1 MRILRLI
8 TRYMAHVSAAALFFL
23 MMLTVVHVTG
33 RSFFNSPVTGAIEI
47 SGYVLLLIV
56 TLGWCSVALAQ
67 GHIKVDLVVDRL
79 PKRAQFIIINITLIF
94 SFVMLALATW
104 ANGIAAMG
112 DPRYTSIL
120 KIPDIPFKWVMT
132 VGFGMFCICTLVVII
147 ENLRKRGKDGN

>member
-1 MRILRLI
+1 MRILQLI
-8 TRYMAHVSAAALFFL
+8 TRYMAYGSAAALFFL
-23 MMLTVVHVTG
+23 MMLTVVHVSG
-33 RSFFNSPVTGAIEI
+33 RSFFHSPVKGAIEI
-47 SGYVLLLIV
+47 SAYVLLLIV
-56 TLGWCSVALAQ
+56 TLGWCSAALGQ

-79 PKRAQFIIINITLIF
+79 PKRARFIITNITLIL
-94 SFVMLALATW
+94 SFIILAFATW

-112 DPRYTSIL
+112 DPRYTSVL

>member
-8 TRYMAHVSAAALFFL
+8 TRYMAYGSTAALFFL

-47 SGYVLLLIV
+47 STYTLLVIV
-56 TLGWCSVALAQ
+56 VLGWCSLALVD
-67 GHIKVDLVVDRL
+67 GHIKVDLVMDRL
-79 PKRAQFIIINITLIF
+79 PKRAQFIIVNAMLIL
-94 SFVMLALATW
+94 SFILLALATW
-104 ANGIAAMG
+104 ASGIGAMG

-120 KIPDIPFKWVMT
+120 KISDIPFKWVMT
-132 VGFGMFCICTLVVII
+132 VGFGMFCISTLALII

>member
-1 MRILRLI
+1 MKILRLI
-8 TRYMAHVSAAALFFL
+8 TRYMAYGSTAALFFL
-23 MMLTVVHVTG
+23 MALTVVHVTG

-47 SGYVLLLIV
+47 STYTLLVIV
-56 TLGWCSVALAQ
+56 ALGWCSLALVD

-79 PKRAQFIIINITLIF
+79 PKRAQFIIVNATLIL
-94 SFVMLALATW
+94 SFILLALATW
-104 ANGIAAMG
+104 ACGIGAMG

-132 VGFGMFCICTLVVII
+132 AGFGMFCISTLALIV

>member
-8 TRYMAHVSAAALFFL
+8 TRYMAYGSTAALFFL
-23 MMLTVVHVTG
+23 MALTVVHVTG

-47 SGYVLLLIV
+47 STYTLLVIV
-56 TLGWCSVALAQ
+56 ALWWCSLALVD

-79 PKRAQFIIINITLIF
+79 SKRAQFIIVN
-94 SFVMLALATW
+94 VMLILSFILLAFATW
-104 ANGIAAMG
+104 ASGIGAMG

-132 VGFGMFCICTLVVII
+132 VGFGMFCICTLALII

>member
-1 MRILRLI
+1 MRILHLI
-8 TRYMAHVSAAALFFL
+8 TRYMAYGSAVALFFL
-23 MMLTVVHVTG
+23 MMLTVAHVTG

-47 SGYVLLLIV
+47 STYMLLVIV
-56 TLGWCSVALAQ
+56 ALGWCSAALEQ
-67 GHIKVDLVVDRL
+67 RHIRVDLVVNRL
-79 PKRAQFIIINITLIF
+79 PKRAQFIITNITLIV
-94 SFVMLALATW
+94 SFVVLALATW

-112 DPRYTSIL
+112 GPRYTSIL